1 MIHSCLKPLILLC
14 IPLKFLTIGNWLLNT
29 KEIAQHS
36 SLSKFEN
43 LIIKSQFEEDSTELC
58 KTPIVHEIKETL
70 FSMPVQKGTGLYGL
84 PVLFY
89 KAYWPIVGKVVVK
102 AIQSFFMSGRL
113 LKEVNKTFIMLI
125 PKSQSPT
132 SLNHF
137 KPISLCNVVYKT
149 IAKLLVLPLL
159 PNMIAPN

>member
-29 KEIAQHS
+29 KEIAQQS
-36 SLSKFEN
+36 SLSNFEN

-70 FSMPVQKGTGLYGL
+70 LSMPVQKGTGLYGL
-84 PVLFY
+84 PILFY
-89 KAYWPIVGKVVVK
+89 KAYWPIFGEVMVK